1 MQNQEKATIERLVA
15 TRIMVGF
22 RASATITKAKIK
34 SPIKGGRRT
43 VKEYKKKEAKRCT
56 VIITVP

>member
-1 MQNQEKATIERLVA
+1 MGVGSVR
-15 TRIMVGF
+15 VGF

-43 VKEYKKKEAKRCT
+43 VKRYKRKEAKK
-56 VIITVP
+56 VQS